1 MQILE
6 HIKSLDLTINENV
19 YAALITG
26 HARANDIASAE
37 KLLYEMRDQITPG
50 LLSFTALLCAYAER
64 GDMTSI
70 NKVGPGVGGGGRGEG
85 RERRERGGRGEG
97 RERRERGKGGER
109 GGREGRGGRGGRE
122 RRERGKG
129 GERGKGEGEGR
140 GRGRGR
146 GEGTVLK
153 AFT

>member
-1 MQILE
+1 MAGAMQILE

-85 RERRERGGRGEG
+85 RERRERG
-97 RERRERGKGGER
+97 KGGER
-109 GGREGRGGRGGRE
+109 
-122 RRERGKG
+122 
-129 GERGKGEGEGR
+129 GERGKGEKGEGE
-140 GRGRGR
+140 GGKE
-146 GEGTVLK
+146 GEGGERGQ
-153 AFT
+153 F

>member
-64 GDMTSI
+64 GDMGSI
-70 NKVGPGVGGGGRGEG
+70 NKVSPWEGE
-85 RERRERGGRGEG
+85 
-97 RERRERGKGGER
+97 GGER
-109 GGREGRGGRGGRE
+109 EREGRGDSSE
-122 RRERGKG
+122 SIHM
-129 GERGKGEGEGR
+129 
-140 GRGRGR
+140 
-146 GEGTVLK
+146 TIQVLYYNCTT
-153 AFT
+153 FLPFLSRLVVR

>member
-26 HARANDIASAE
+26 HARANDIVSAE

-85 RERRERGGRGEG
+85 RERRERG
-97 RERRERGKGGER
+97 KGGER
-109 GGREGRGGRGGRE
+109 GGR
-122 RRERGKG
+122 GKG
-129 GERGKGEGEGR
+129 EKGEGEGR